1 MRKIFLTLSKM
12 FCDENAFGT
21 EIALITEIETCVYE
35 IHVNNR
41 LLCNIPRFGKD
52 INKFL
57 VECHPV
63 VDSPTY
69 EAYQLKREQNRL
81 LKLNEQAVSTSS
93 SPLES
98 NEDFNLGDIFSNQN
112 FDMEMSGNENAEIPQ
127 GPTEDDSLEK
137 SLQDSNQI
145 VNELTSKLSKFLAD
159 KTDQDQELA
168 ELSELIIRDLNILDG
183 LNNLYNLKIIFSIVN
198 NKFI

>member
-1 MRKIFLTLSKM
+1 M
-12 FCDENAFGT
+12 FCDENALGT

-52 INKFL
+52 VNKFK

-63 VDSPTY
+63 VDSSTY
-69 EAYQLKREQNRL
+69 EAYQFKREQHRL
-81 LKLNEQAVSTSS
+81 LKLNEQDISTSPS
-93 SPLES
+93 LLES
-98 NEDFNLGDIFSNQN
+98 DDNFNLDDIFSHPN
-112 FDMEMSGNENAEIPQ
+112 FDLAMSENEEKLEISKD
-127 GPTEDDSLEK
+127 PTEDNSLEK

-183 LNNLYNLKIIFSIVN
+183 LNIC
-198 NKFI
+198 